1 MTSNQTSAATEG
13 PVDQRA
19 SLLGTLRA
27 APLTSPRRF
36 FLAYLHSNRLELA
49 VAISLTLLLGLV
61 AAPIPVLLGPALQ
74 VIADPSAAALKM
86 TELFG
91 SVAGPWL
98 ARLSGREVVSAAELL
113 AVLPLAIVIAAL
125 LKAVVGAAQWYLF
138 EVLGERIARGMRRD
152 LVAHYLN
159 LDPAARRLEATRLEE
174 AELSSAVTN
183 DVRMVREFFVHYFG
197 GMPRELLQTLIL
209 TSWLF
214 VLSPKLF
221 LIFALGLVPLVSILS
236 RVSKKLRHR
245 AQLALQDY
253 SQLSEWLQ
261 QRLLGIETIKHYGT
275 ERIESEKMNQL
286 NLDLTKRF
294 VRAAR
299 VKARTSPMIEALAT
313 IATAVVLIIAL
324 QDVASGAASGAVQLS
339 FFSTIGILSQSAS
352 KLGRYFNLNREGAA
366 ALQRLA
372 SLRNG
377 MSRHAVPALELK
389 QSFAN
394 SPRIVCRDLS
404 MRYENAQD
412 DALKNFSYVFEAGKL
427 YCLVGPSG
435 AGKSTLCQLLLGL
448 NRPSTGELRYEY
460 PEDTAVGQHIAYLPQ
475 RIQLVSGTLGE
486 NIAYPQ
492 ASYDASR
499 AQEALQ
505 RVGLNR
511 LVNTLPHGL
520 DEVIGE
526 GGRGLSG
533 GQAQRIYLARLWYR
547 EASFVLV
554 DEGTSALD
562 PEVESLVFDLL
573 LGLVKRGS
581 VVVMIAHRM
590 AAAAIA
596 DELLLLQSG
605 RLVLHGA
612 PRDVM
617 ASSDFRAVLS

>member
-1 MTSNQTSAATEG
+1 MDAQ
-13 PVDQRA
+13 VA
-19 SLLGTLRA
+19 SLRTNKSSLVS
-27 APLTSPRRF
+27 SPRSF
-36 FLAYLHSNRLELA
+36 FLDYIRSYKLELIA
-49 VAISLTLLLGLV
+49 AITLTLLLGLV

-74 VIADPSAAALKM
+74 VIADPTAVALKM
-86 TELFG
+86 TDLFG
-91 SVAGPWL
+91 AVAAPWVT
-98 ARLSGREVVSAAELL
+98 RLSGREVVSANELL
-113 AVLPLAIVIAAL
+113 AILPLAIVVAAL
-125 LKAVVGAAQWYLF
+125 LKAGVGAAQWFLF
-138 EVLGERIARGMRRD
+138 ELLGERVAKAMRRD
-152 LVAHYLN
+152 LITDYLN
-159 LDPAARRLEATRLEE
+159 LDPAARRLEATRREE
-174 AELSSAVTN
+174 SELSSAVTN

-209 TSWLF
+209 TTWLF

-221 LIFALGLVPLVSILS
+221 LIFVLGLLPLATLLS

-275 ERIESEKMNQL
+275 ERLEADKMNQL
-286 NLDLTKRF
+286 NHDLTKRF

-313 IATAVVLIIAL
+313 IAAAVVLIIAL
-324 QDVASGAASGAVQLS
+324 RDVAEGTASGAVQLS

-377 MSRHAVPALELK
+377 LRKHAVPVLSLNCAVA
-389 QSFAN
+389 SR
-394 SPRIVCRDLS
+394 PRVVCSNLS
-404 MRYENAQD
+404 VRYENAQT
-412 DALKNFSYVFEAGKL
+412 DALKNFSYTFDAGKL

-448 NRPSTGELRYEY
+448 NQPSSGRLCFEY
-460 PEDTAVGQHIAYLPQ
+460 PGHKAIGENIAYLPQ
-475 RIQLVSGTLGE
+475 KIQLLPGTLGE
-486 NIAYPQ
+486 NIAYPH
-492 ASYDASR
+492 ANFDVNK

-505 RVGLNR
+505 RVGLSR
-511 LVNTLPHGL
+511 LVSTLPNGL
-520 DEVIGE
+520 DEPVGE

-533 GQAQRIYLARLWYR
+533 GQAQRIYLARLWYHH
-547 EASFVLV
+547 ADFVLV

-573 LGLVKRGS
+573 RDLVKRGS
-581 VVVMIAHRM
+581 IVVMIAHRM

-596 DELLLLQSG
+596 DELLLLRDG
-605 RLVLHGA
+605 ELVLHGP
-612 PRDVM
+612 PRLVM
-617 ASSDFRAVLS
+617 ASSAFHAVLS